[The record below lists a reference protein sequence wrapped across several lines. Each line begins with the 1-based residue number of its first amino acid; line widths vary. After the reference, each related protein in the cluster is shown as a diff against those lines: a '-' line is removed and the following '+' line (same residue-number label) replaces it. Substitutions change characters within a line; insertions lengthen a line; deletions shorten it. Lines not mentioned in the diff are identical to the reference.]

1 MLHLWSNFTFLLT
14 SPRSHKQLDN
24 VLMYCI
30 SASLQSSLAPFWNE
44 MKWANKLLMEK
55 KETYSTFLYL
65 KQYGTSNT
73 NNV

>member
-1 MLHLWSNFTFLLT
+1 MFWCTVIQQAYNQVWLHSE
-14 SPRSHKQLDN
+14 
-24 VLMYCI
+24 I
-30 SASLQSSLAPFWNE
+30 
-44 MKWANKLLMEK
+44 KWTNKLLMEK